1 MHRPRPFYASEYRRD
16 AGFARPQPGPKS
28 FSQPPPRRG
37 GGAGG
42 DVFVEAGRLAAEY
55 LVSQGMLNPDV
66 LSLRWNNGYNVMGG
80 GGGGGGGGF
89 KKQVEIAVEGGG
101 GRGSVISRLGN
112 VSALDGG
119 MSGRRKL
126 GFDEF
131 GQRGSGRRRGGF
143 RSNGFDSGRDF
154 RRNQSWNDRYRG
166 NMDFND
172 NDDND
177 DNDDDS
183 LTRQQDEEE
192 PEQEQELQG
201 GDGVDDASQKM
212 ESNEIVPGSE
222 GGDDLDAEAGKGEC
236 VSAELLDSKQN
247 SDGAE
252 NDTCDM
258 EREFGKSSDGLENL
272 SDGVEVVKE
281 KDVSVH
287 DNDDIEKSSISKNL
301 SVETSD
307 QENTSSS
314 RVFTDLLSHCKSV
327 KVPTRI
333 RSSLTNK
340 NLKADHR
347 HHQNGENDV
356 VRDIGSLQGPEVFA
370 ENETVKGS
378 PSGDL
383 LSEKTYDLE
392 HTGSDIFK
400 VEEPV
405 HDVENVKELDT
416 VCNAEEVQRIGSQSG
431 QDVGYLHDNS
441 HESSV
446 TLPEYGS
453 CSTIVEER
461 GEKRAAEAGDIRGET
476 KRLREWLPVLVPRT
490 GEYYVNSNQ
499 IGTKESQGEEEILP
513 IDKVTMISDQGSLM
527 SSSRFTQ
534 GGDKQFL
541 QCSEEKQ
548 SLPSSFR
555 TCDLNLM
562 EVSEVHESHVD
573 HPILMYSPDTK
584 AKKDVPVDIGLS
596 MNRASV
602 SGKFST
608 HSTSGKEIEII
619 DLEIDSP
626 EEEKPVENAER
637 KTDAMFQGLDGLS
650 SHAQST
656 ADIHDV
662 QDGYGLMISEL
673 LATDF
678 PNCSSVPSDI
688 NSVHNEMDIH
698 NGTGPLTA
706 EDDSIYM
713 SLGEMALGEIPL
725 SMPDFFN
732 GFLRS
737 WEQPPSQDYQ
747 KPF

>member
-1 MHRPRPFYASEYRRD
+1 MHRPRGVYASEYRRD
-16 AGFARPQPGPKS
+16 GGFGRGQPGPKS
-28 FSQPPPRRG
+28 FSQPPPPPLRRG

-66 LSLRWNNGYNVMGG
+66 LSLRWNNGYNGIVGGVGVGG
-80 GGGGGGGGF
+80 GVGGGGGF
-89 KKQVEIAVEGGG
+89 KKQVEIPVEGGG
-101 GRGSVISRLGN
+101 GRGSVINRLGN

-119 MSGRRKL
+119 LSGRRKL

-131 GQRGSGRRRGGF
+131 GQRGNGRRRGGL
-143 RSNGFDSGRDF
+143 RSNGFDLGQDF
-154 RRNQSWNDRYRG
+154 RRNESWNDRYRG

-172 NDDND
+172 NDDN
-177 DNDDDS
+177 S
-183 LTRQQDEEE
+183 LTRKQDED
-192 PEQEQELQG
+192 EQEQELQ
-201 GDGVDDASQKM
+201 GVDDASQKM
-212 ESNEIVPGSE
+212 ESNEIVPRSE
-222 GGDDLDAEAGKGEC
+222 GGDDLDAEAGKDDYISG
-236 VSAELLDSKQN
+236 ELLDSKQN

-258 EREFGKSSDGLENL
+258 ETEFVKSSDDLENV
-272 SDGVEVVKE
+272 SDGVEVIKE

-301 SVETSD
+301 SVESSD

-340 NLKADHR
+340 NLKADNHQ
-347 HHQNGENDV
+347 HQNGGDEV
-356 VRDIGSLQGPEVFA
+356 VHDIGSLQGPEVLA
-370 ENETVKGS
+370 ENESVKGTS
-378 PSGDL
+378 SGDL
-383 LSEKTYDLE
+383 LSEETYDLE
-392 HTGSDIFK
+392 HTDSDIFK

-416 VCNAEEVQRIGSQSG
+416 VSNAEEVQPIGSQSG

-453 CSTIVEER
+453 CSTMVEER

-476 KRLREWLPVLVPRT
+476 KRLREWLPVPVPRT

-499 IGTKESQGEEEILP
+499 IGTKESQGEDEILP
-513 IDKVTMISDQGSLM
+513 IDKVTMTSDQGSLMSLM

-555 TCDLNLM
+555 TCDLNLI

-573 HPILMYSPDTK
+573 HPILMYSPDTN

-596 MNRASV
+596 MNHASV

-619 DLEIDSP
+619 DLENDSP
-626 EEEKPVENAER
+626 EEEKPVENMER
-637 KTDAMFQGLDGLS
+637 KTDTMFQGLEGLS
-650 SHAQST
+650 NHAQST

-688 NSVHNEMDIH
+688 NSVHNEMGIH

>member
-1 MHRPRPFYASEYRRD
+1 MHRPRGFYASDYRRD
-16 AGFARPQPGPKS
+16 GGFGRGHPGPKS
-28 FSQPPPRRG
+28 FSQPPPPPLGRG
-37 GGAGG
+37 GGTGG

-66 LSLRWNNGYNVMGG
+66 LSLRWNNGYNVIVGCGG

-89 KKQVEIAVEGGG
+89 KKQVEIPVEGGG
-101 GRGSVISRLGN
+101 GRGSVINRLGN

-119 MSGRRKL
+119 LSGRRKL

-143 RSNGFDSGRDF
+143 RSNGFDF
-154 RRNQSWNDRYRG
+154 RRNESWDDRYRG
-166 NMDFND
+166 NMDFN
-172 NDDND
+172 DND

-192 PEQEQELQG
+192 HEQELQG
-201 GDGVDDASQKM
+201 SDVGVDDAWQKM
-212 ESNEIVPGSE
+212 ESNEIVSKSE
-222 GGDDLDAEAGKGEC
+222 SGDDLDAEAGKDECASGE
-236 VSAELLDSKQN
+236 LMDSKQN
-247 SDGAE
+247 SYGADK
-252 NDTCDM
+252 DTCDM
-258 EREFGKSSDGLENL
+258 EMEFGKCSDDLENV
-272 SDGVEVVKE
+272 SNGVEVVKE
-281 KDVSVH
+281 NEVPVC
-287 DNDDIEKSSISKNL
+287 DNDDIEKLSILKNL
-301 SVETSD
+301 SVESSD

-340 NLKADHR
+340 NLKADH
-347 HHQNGENDV
+347 HHQNIGDEV
-356 VRDIGSLQGPEVFA
+356 VRDIGSLQVPEVLP
-370 ENETVKGS
+370 ENESVKGPS
-378 PSGDL
+378 SGDL

-392 HTGSDIFK
+392 PTDSDIFK

-405 HDVENVKELDT
+405 HNVENVKELDT
-416 VCNAEEVQRIGSQSG
+416 VCNVEEVQPIGSQSG
-431 QDVGYLHDNS
+431 QDVGYLHENS

-453 CSTIVEER
+453 CSTMVEER
-461 GEKRAAEAGDIRGET
+461 GEKRAAEAGDIREGT
-476 KRLREWLPVLVPRT
+476 KRLREWLPVLAPRT
-490 GEYYVNSNQ
+490 SGYYVNSNQ
-499 IGTKESQGEEEILP
+499 IGTKESQGEDEISLV
-513 IDKVTMISDQGSLM
+513 DKVAMTSDQGSLM

-548 SLPSSFR
+548 SLASSFR
-555 TCDLNLM
+555 TCDLNLI

-573 HPILMYSPDTK
+573 HPILMYPPDAK

-596 MNRASV
+596 MNHASV

-608 HSTSGKEIEII
+608 HSTTGKEIEII
-619 DLEIDSP
+619 DLENDST
-626 EEEKPVENAER
+626 EEEKPIENMER
-637 KTDAMFQGLDGLS
+637 KTDTMFQGLEGLS
-650 SHAQST
+650 NHAQST

-688 NSVHNEMDIH
+688 NSVHNDMDIH

-725 SMPDFFN
+725 S
-732 GFLRS
+732 FLRS